1 MRLVVPHGCHEGGF
15 FICKAL
21 GLDIYKVTFYS
32 KSVSGEITKIAL
44 QFISSPEIVK
54 ITSLNVFL
62 IICLIQ
68 TGFFLF
74 WGWCLKCLRAL
85 NKVFVLSNSELLF
98 FQIQRSASLGAS
110 QISQKVIPLLELK
123 RVEDGKRKPL

>member
-62 IICLIQ
+62 IIY
-68 TGFFLF
+68 
-74 WGWCLKCLRAL
+74 
-85 NKVFVLSNSELLF
+85 LSNSDWIFSLLGVV
-98 FQIQRSASLGAS
+98 S
-110 QISQKVIPLLELK
+110 KVP
-123 RVEDGKRKPL
+123 